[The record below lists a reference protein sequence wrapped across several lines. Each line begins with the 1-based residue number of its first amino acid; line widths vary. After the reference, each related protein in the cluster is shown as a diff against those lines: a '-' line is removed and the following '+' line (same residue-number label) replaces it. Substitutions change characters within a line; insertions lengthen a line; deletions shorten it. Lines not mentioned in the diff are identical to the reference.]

1 MTGSARVGVGFAHCA
16 PNVKIPFLMRIF
28 PPILLSIVTVMVT
41 LPLPAIGRGDDA
53 RRERAAERE
62 RMPESVRRIENE
74 TGGRVLQVR
83 PMQRGDREI
92 YRVKV
97 LTPEGRVR
105 VMQDD
110 PRRQMRDQPVPQPPP
125 SRDDG

>member
-1 MTGSARVGVGFAHCA
+1 MKILSGLTLLCA
-16 PNVKIPFLMRIF
+16 
-28 PPILLSIVTVMVT
+28 T
-41 LPLPAIGRGDDA
+41 LVAASPCLGAGRDED
-53 RRERAAERE
+53 RSR
-62 RMPESVRRIENE
+62 RMPESVQRIESE

-92 YRVKV
+92 YRMKV

-110 PRRQMRDQPVPQPPP
+110 PRRRPREPAPPP
-125 SRDDG
+125 PPRERDDR

>member
-1 MTGSARVGVGFAHCA
+1 
-16 PNVKIPFLMRIF
+16 MRIH
-28 PPILLSIVTVMVT
+28 PALMLISAT
-41 LPLPAIGRGDDA
+41 LV
-53 RRERAAERE
+53 AAGSVCAADRDEPRRE
-62 RMPESVRRIENE
+62 RMPESVQRIEHE

-110 PRRQMRDQPVPQPPP
+110 PRRHARPAPMPQRLPEPVPPRP
-125 SRDDG
+125 RDDP

>member
-1 MTGSARVGVGFAHCA
+1 
-16 PNVKIPFLMRIF
+16 MRI
-28 PPILLSIVTVMVT
+28 
-41 LPLPAIGRGDDA
+41 LPALLLVAATLAVVPAHGAGREEDPRA
-53 RRERAAERE
+53 RL
-62 RMPESVRRIENE
+62 PESIRRIETE

-92 YRVKV
+92 YRMKV

-110 PRRQMRDQPVPQPPP
+110 PRRRARDQAIPQERERARDRARDRDRDRDRQ
-125 SRDDG
+125 RDD

>member
-1 MTGSARVGVGFAHCA
+1 MRHTLLISLVCA
-16 PNVKIPFLMRIF
+16 SLAAAGP
-28 PPILLSIVTVMVT
+28 T
-41 LPLPAIGRGDDA
+41 
-53 RRERAAERE
+53 RAAGREDDNRRE
-62 RMPESVRRIENE
+62 RMPESVQRIESE

-97 LTPEGRVR
+97 LMPEGRVR

-110 PRRQMRDQPVPQPPP
+110 PRRRAREPAAPPPPP
-125 SRDDG
+125 SPRQRDDR

>member
-1 MTGSARVGVGFAHCA
+1 
-16 PNVKIPFLMRIF
+16 MRIF
-28 PPILLSIVTVMVT
+28 PPILLSIVTLTVA
-41 LPLPAIGRGDDA
+41 LPLSAAGRDDA

-62 RMPESVRRIENE
+62 RMPESVQRIENE

-110 PRRQMRDQPVPQPPP
+110 PRRQMRDQPAPQPPP

>member
-1 MTGSARVGVGFAHCA
+1 MKIVSAMTLLCA
-16 PNVKIPFLMRIF
+16 
-28 PPILLSIVTVMVT
+28 T
-41 LPLPAIGRGDDA
+41 LVAASPCLGAGRDED
-53 RRERAAERE
+53 RSR
-62 RMPESVRRIENE
+62 RMPESVQRIETE

-92 YRVKV
+92 YRMKV

-110 PRRQMRDQPVPQPPP
+110 PRRRPRDQAPPP
-125 SRDDG
+125 PRERDDR